1 MPRLR
6 KLVVRTG
13 TVAAAVGVVA
23 VASGTTPT
31 ARAARQAGAAL
42 GRRARDVQRRRADA
56 RDRLAAGPP
65 DPDVS
70 DDVLA
75 DRVRSALGPL
85 EKELDVP
92 RVHVMVEDHVVVL
105 HGDVPTLADADR
117 IAHAALDVSGV
128 VGTESYLHVG
138 LLASD
143 TRPSTGR
150 FRAGPSAALQRLLA
164 AARAA
169 GADDGNDMLAVRA
182 VLGAFSDRLPL
193 DEREHLLGHLPDD
206 ARLLA
211 GPPRRK
217 GSAPTKLR
225 TVNEL
230 LAVAGGRGHIDPAR
244 VKAVARSVLG
254 AVRQLVPEEDR
265 AVAAVLPAESARL
278 WDGAVPAR

>member
-13 TVAAAVGVVA
+13 TVVAAVGVVA
-23 VASGTTPT
+23 VAGGTTPT
-31 ARAARQAGAAL
+31 ALAARQAGAAL
-42 GRRARDVQRRRADA
+42 GRRARDVQRRLADA

-92 RVHVMVEDHVVVL
+92 RVHVMVEDDVVVL

-128 VGTESYLHVG
+128 VGVESYLHVG

-169 GADDGNDMLAVRA
+169 GADDANDMLAVRA

-217 GSAPTKLR
+217 GNAPTKLR

-244 VKAVARSVLG
+244 VKAVARSVLA

-265 AVAAVLPAESARL
+265 DVAVVLPAESARL

>member
-1 MPRLR
+1 MPTLR
-6 KLVVRTG
+6 QLVVRAG

-23 VASGTTPT
+23 VASGTTRT

-42 GRRARDVQRRRADA
+42 GRRTRDVQHRVAVT
-56 RDRLAAGPP
+56 RDRVTAGSP

-75 DRVRSALGPL
+75 DRVRSVLGPL

-92 RVHVMVEDHVVVL
+92 RVHVMVEDHVVLL
-105 HGDVPTLADADR
+105 HGDVPALTDADR

-128 VGTESYLHVG
+128 VGAESYLHVG

-143 TRPSTGR
+143 TRPSSGR
-150 FRAGPSAALQRLLA
+150 FRAGPSPALKKLLA

-169 GADDGNDMLAVRA
+169 GADDANDMLAVRA
-182 VLGAFSDRLPL
+182 VLGAFSDRLPPH
-193 DEREHLLGHLPDD
+193 EREHLLGHLPDD

-217 GSAPTKLR
+217 GEAPARLR

-230 LAVAGGRGHIDPAR
+230 LAVAGARGHIDPAH
-244 VKAVARSVLG
+244 VEAVARSVLG
-254 AVRQLVPEEDR
+254 AMRQLVPEEDR
-265 AVAAVLPAESARL
+265 DVAAVLPAELEKL